1 MSSYKLLEIY
11 RLIQA
16 YNIPWN
22 LNFQTV
28 YENPEK
34 TLPRTRP
41 GNNRTQFLHNSA
53 YPNEVGQFASPWP
66 FTVWCGSNCIPSPCL
81 WLYLLEQHLNL
92 KIWTT
97 LNFES
102 TSWLVCSQIS
112 WPSYLMS
119 CSTPILLKIS
129 STSLSLRSSIRNAIS
144 SCKSTES
151 RSPSSQISTFSAL
164 VSPFFL
170 LIADSLEKNDWTCP
184 FVSHS
189 SLERSWTTC
198 VSGRSHVRCD
208 LRKIWF
214 PTLCHFSPAQVCFP
228 LWSGYRHSVR
238 PVGLPQSFPR
248 FARCIGHTNIFS
260 PCWAVLPKYPAR
272 CKVSSLSVIFSFV
285 KWHRLEWAVITLTC
299 YID

>member
-41 GNNRTQFLHNSA
+41 RNNRTQFLDNSA
-53 YPNEVGQFASPWP
+53 HPNEVGQFASPWP

-129 STSLSLRSSIRNAIS
+129 STSLSLRLSIWNTQFRLARAVRADLLRH
-144 SCKSTES
+144 KFQHS
-151 RSPSSQISTFSAL
+151 RLWSAL
-164 VSPFFL
+164 FFL

-228 LWSGYRHSVR
+228 LWSRYRHSVR

-248 FARCIGHTNIFS
+248 VSRCIGRT
-260 PCWAVLPKYPAR
+260 
-272 CKVSSLSVIFSFV
+272 
-285 KWHRLEWAVITLTC
+285 
-299 YID
+299 